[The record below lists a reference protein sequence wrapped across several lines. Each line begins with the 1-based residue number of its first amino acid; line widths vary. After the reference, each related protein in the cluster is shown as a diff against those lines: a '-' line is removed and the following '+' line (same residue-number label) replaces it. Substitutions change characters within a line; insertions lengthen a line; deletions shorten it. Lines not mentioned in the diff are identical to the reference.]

1 MARFF
6 RLLGISI
13 LIVFLTAGL
22 AAPSASAGPAEDEAH
37 FVAAINDLRVSK
49 GLRPLQVHPHLVSV
63 ARNWAATMASAGTIW
78 HNPNLRGDIE
88 AGIPNWQVIGEN
100 VGVGPNVPVL
110 HQAFIDSPGH
120 YKNLVDP
127 RYTHIGVGVVFGS
140 DGSMYT
146 AHQFLTLAE
155 VATASAPAPTPPV
168 TKAAPQPAQPQGAEP
183 PAPSPHPAPTAPPTA
198 PTPDE
203 AAPEAAF
210 AGVSQVSAMLAGL
223 RALDAST

>member
-1 MARFF
+1 MARIV
-6 RLLGISI
+6 RLLGIS
-13 LIVFLTAGL
+13 LLVVFLTAGL
-22 AAPSASAGPAEDEAH
+22 ATPSANAAPADDEAH
-37 FVAAINDLRVSK
+37 FVALINDLRASK
-49 GLRPLQVHPHLVSV
+49 GVRPLQVHSHLVSV
-63 ARNWAATMASAGTIW
+63 ARNWAATMASAGSIW
-78 HNPNLRGDIE
+78 HNPNLRSDIE
-88 AGIPNWQVIGEN
+88 AGVPNWQVIGEN

-127 RYTHIGVGVVFGS
+127 RFTHIGVGVVFGS

-168 TKAAPQPAQPQGAEP
+168 TAAAPQPVPPQGSEP
-183 PAPSPHPAPTAPPTA
+183 QAPRPRPAPTAPPTA

-203 AAPEAAF
+203 AAPDAAF
-210 AGVSQVSAMLAGL
+210 AGVSQVPAMLAGL
-223 RALDAST
+223 RALDAS